1 MSSSA
6 SSQSNFLC
14 KLYYKI
20 LTMNIQVIL
29 LRSAVISGMIAVVLT
44 ILYFTPIPGKYF
56 LKINFLINWV

>member
-56 LKINFLINWV
+56 F